1 MAVAV
6 ANNDVAVVSAV
17 AAVATVA
24 TDDAVIAAVAA
35 VATIA
40 AVATVNWAGVSV
52 TVVRFLDNDN
62 LAMRFMM
69 SLVFPA
75 RAAAGS
81 EGKFAF
87 SLGVGVRCLSNAS
100 NKASKECGFKHFYF
114 IFKFRNSSSFY
125 IKRLTGNRCDSRL

>member
-6 ANNDVAVVSAV
+6 ANYDVAVVSAV
-17 AAVATVA
+17 AAVATVE
-24 TDDAVIAAVAA
+24 TDVIAAVAA
-35 VATIA
+35 VAAIATIA
-40 AVATVNWAGVSV
+40 AVATVNWAGV

-125 IKRLTGNRCDSRL
+125 IKRLTGYRCDSCL

>member
-17 AAVATVA
+17 AAVATVE
-24 TDDAVIAAVAA
+24 TDVIAAVAA
-35 VATIA
+35 IATIAAVA
-40 AVATVNWAGVSV
+40 AVATVNWAGV

-125 IKRLTGNRCDSRL
+125 IKRLTGNRCDSLH